1 MFGIFIPAL
10 RTTLVTCLLCG
21 LAYPMAVTAIGQ
33 LLLPYQA
40 NGSLVRGPDGTI
52 LGSRLIGQ
60 NWTGPQW
67 FHGRL
72 SATTAND
79 PEDPTKTI
87 AAPYNAAASAAFN
100 LGPTSRALAERIIND
115 RKAAEAQQ
123 PELGR
128 ELLPSDMLTAS
139 GSGLDPEISPAY
151 AALQVPRIVAARGL
165 TRDQVSALVTRHT
178 KGRALGIFG
187 EPRVNVLE
195 LNLALESMAPS
206 PAKLP

>member
-1 MFGIFIPAL
+1 MLGIFIPAL

-72 SATTAND
+72 SATTTND
-79 PEDPTKTI
+79 PEDSTKTI
-87 AAPYNAAASAAFN
+87 AVPYNAAASAAFN